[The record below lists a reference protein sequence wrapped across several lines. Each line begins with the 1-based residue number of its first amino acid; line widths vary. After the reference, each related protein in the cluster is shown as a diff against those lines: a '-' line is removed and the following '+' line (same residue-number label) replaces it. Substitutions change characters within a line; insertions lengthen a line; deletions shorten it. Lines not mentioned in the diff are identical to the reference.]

1 MRSLRTY
8 LHVIVLLLAAITP
21 AAAQS
26 TQAQPM
32 TVSWQ
37 DGLVMQS
44 AGGEFRLQLGALIQA
59 DGRFSVDDPP
69 PVVDTFIVRKARPI
83 VAGRIAKY
91 FDFRLMPDFG
101 NGNPTLAD
109 AWFDTRFSNAL
120 RVRIGKDKVPIGYE
134 ILIADASVY
143 FPERS
148 LVSSLVPLRDVGVQ
162 AQGDLAGGHVSYAG
176 GVFNGIPDG
185 TTSSAD
191 VDANGGKDLA
201 GRVIVRTSSGFGAHL
216 GGSTGEQDGPLPSFK
231 TSIGQTWFS
240 YDTFAVANGRRNRV
254 LPAAFYYHG
263 PLGVFGEYAR
273 STQTVQRTG
282 TTVDVTNS
290 GWEVTATY
298 TLTGE
303 PSTDRGVRPRQPF
316 DPPAHHWGA
325 VQVIARRSH
334 LDVDGSVFDSGLASA
349 RASRRAHQTSIGVD
363 WYPTSFVK
371 WYATYE
377 HTEFHGGATRPHEN
391 AVIVRG
397 QLAF

>member
-1 MRSLRTY
+1 MRRL
-8 LHVIVLLLAAITP
+8 LVVILLMVGTSSGAG
-21 AAAQS
+21 AQTAS
-26 TQAQPM
+26 PL
-32 TVSWQ
+32 TVAWQ

-44 AGGEFRLQLGALIQA
+44 AGGEVRLQLGALVQA

-69 PVVDTFIVRKARPI
+69 PIVDTFLVRKARPI
-83 VAGRIAKY
+83 VSGRIAKY

-101 NGNPTLAD
+101 NGSPTLAD

-134 ILIADASVY
+134 ILIGDANVF

-162 AQGDLAGGHVSYAG
+162 AQGDLAGARVSYAA

-201 GRVIVRTSSGFGAHL
+201 GRILVRTPSGFGAHL
-216 GGSTGEQDGPLPSFK
+216 GGSTGVQSGPLPSFK
-231 TSIGQTWFS
+231 TSIGQNWFS
-240 YDTFAVANGRRNRV
+240 YVPDAIADGRRNRL

-263 PLGVFGEYAR
+263 PVGVFGEYAR
-273 STQTVQRTG
+273 STQTVERFDVG
-282 TTVDVTNS
+282 REVTNTA
-290 GWEVTATY
+290 WDVTATY

-303 PSTDRGVRPRQPF
+303 ASTDRGVRPGRPF
-316 DPPAHHWGA
+316 DPAAHHWGA
-325 VQVIARRSH
+325 VQFIARRSH
-334 LDVDGSVFDSGLASA
+334 LDVDGDVFDGGLASP
-349 RASRRAHQTSIGVD
+349 RASRRAHQTSVGVD

-377 HTEFHGGATRPHEN
+377 HIEFHGGAARPHEN